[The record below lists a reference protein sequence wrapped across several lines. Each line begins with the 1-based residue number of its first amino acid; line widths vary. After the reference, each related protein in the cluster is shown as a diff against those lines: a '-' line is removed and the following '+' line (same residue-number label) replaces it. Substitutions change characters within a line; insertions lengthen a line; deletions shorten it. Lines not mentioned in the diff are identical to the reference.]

1 MDRKGK
7 KPKPVGAHP
16 FQLIL
21 SSDSIAYVSNQNTK
35 DVRLFDSETGKPLT
49 DGRINGFEDV
59 RGIALYD
66 RTDTLFVAAKK
77 DGLYMMDR
85 GITRASQGENLMND
99 RYDPQ
104 GLLYKPTALLIQ
116 DEILYI
122 GNQARKHE
130 GGGNILYM
138 DLSKGED
145 ARIEIFI
152 DNTDDPSFESPSGL
166 AFGPDGKFYV
176 NSREGLQTISYD
188 VVVNV
193 NGTRNAQ
200 NAEVFTEHKDQPLG
214 LLWVPI
220 E

>member
-1 MDRKGK
+1 
-7 KPKPVGAHP
+7 
-16 FQLIL
+16 
-21 SSDSIAYVSNQNTK
+21 
-35 DVRLFDSETGKPLT
+35 
-49 DGRINGFEDV
+49 
-59 RGIALYD
+59 
-66 RTDTLFVAAKK
+66 
-77 DGLYMMDR
+77 MMDR
-85 GITRASQGENLMND
+85 DQTRASQGENLMND

-104 GLLYKPTALLIQ
+104 GLLYKPTSLLIQ
-116 DEILYI
+116 GDILYI

-130 GGGNILYM
+130 GGNILYM

-152 DNTDDPSFESPSGL
+152 DNTDDPAFESPSGL

-193 NGTRNAQ
+193 NGTRSAQ

-220 E
+220 Q